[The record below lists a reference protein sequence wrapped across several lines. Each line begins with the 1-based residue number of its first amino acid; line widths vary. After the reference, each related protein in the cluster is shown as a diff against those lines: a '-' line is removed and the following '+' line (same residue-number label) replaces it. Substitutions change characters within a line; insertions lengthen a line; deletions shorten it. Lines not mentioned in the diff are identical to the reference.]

1 MPWRMPAGILLLQLL
16 MSLSGI
22 SYGRALNYLN
32 NRQPKECVQLP
43 APVLSNILGPAYNSR
58 YMSIDKPPVMDEVP
72 AHGEMDGKR
81 RAGIGLFPTFY
92 VEDDFSEEL
101 GNSPA
106 WAVDHVQDTANQVL
120 KAPFN
125 KREAFDSIL
134 HEMDTKTRS
143 ARNARR
149 GQNGDGTSRPWEC
162 DAKIRW
168 IDLGDE
174 YYPRFLRTVEC
185 AKTRCWYGHYQ
196 CTPRSFTVKMLRKR
210 TGQCVPAD
218 QLHKVGVDGLPG
230 ELSELWVWEE
240 RAVNFCCDCSPRF

>member
-1 MPWRMPAGILLLQLL
+1 MHAGLLLLQLL
-16 MSLSGI
+16 LSLSGI
-22 SYGRALNYLN
+22 SNGRAALSYLN
-32 NRQPKECVQLP
+32 NQQPQNCVQLP

-58 YMSIDKPPVMDEVP
+58 YMSIDKPPVMDEEP
-72 AHGEMDGKR
+72 TTGDMDGKR
-81 RAGIGLFPTFY
+81 GASSGFY
-92 VEDDFSEEL
+92 PAFFVDDDYLEEV

-106 WAVDHVQDTANQVL
+106 WAVDHTKDTANRLQKGPL
-120 KAPFN
+120 N
-125 KREAFDSIL
+125 KREAFDSLL
-134 HEMDTKTRS
+134 HEIESKSRS
-143 ARNARR
+143 TRNARR
-149 GQNGDGTSRPWEC
+149 NQNGGGASRPWQC

-196 CTPRSFTVKMLRKR
+196 CTPRSFTVKLLRKR
-210 TGQCVPAD
+210 SGQCVPAD
-218 QLHKVGVDGLPG
+218 QLNKIGVEGLPG